1 MSANCLSLIRV
12 RLFAREKHALERMG
26 FNDFQRNA
34 ECESGPSFLVLHS
47 INHFANAK
55 CFIGVRGFLCDC
67 INGCVF
73 PEIINDVIFQFRL
86 CISFAM
92 RSNEKTILINR
103 KSIWIRDGDRQDN
116 IHILTEFWPCV

>member
-12 RLFAREKHALERMG
+12 RLFAREKHAFERMG

-34 ECESGPSFLVLHS
+34 ECESGPSF
-47 INHFANAK
+47 AK
-55 CFIGVRGFLCDC
+55 CFIGVRGFLCDR
-67 INGCVF
+67 INGGVF

-92 RSNEKTILINR
+92 RSDEKTNLVNR
-103 KSIWIRDGDRQDN
+103 KSIWIRDADRQDN